1 MVRKRRLR
9 LRSCGSTYKGAF
21 AGGKRNKKQN
31 NSITEDK
38 LGDVL
43 LSVEHFDTEA
53 QRANS
58 KTEDIALKESLS
70 IYLLHLACD
79 KTCPGSEDLIKVISD
94 MIAVV
99 KTIPGRT
106 LDTSDILK
114 QGKQKRERLGKL
126 VWNKDVAK
134 HFGLLLKSC
143 KQRHR
148 LIENNRKEK
157 LQVVKGLELDS

>member
-1 MVRKRRLR
+1 MGVRI
-9 LRSCGSTYKGAF
+9 RSCGSTYKGAF

-38 LGDVL
+38 LSDVL

-114 QGKQKRERLGKL
+114 QGKQKLERLGKL